1 MVNERSGREG
11 FGQALLEL
19 GASNDKVVT
28 LCADLAESVQ
38 VHHFANEYPDRYFQI
53 GVAEQ
58 DMIGT
63 AAGLALSNL
72 IPFATTYAVFA
83 AHRANEQIRLAVCYN
98 QANVKIAVSHGGL
111 TVGEDGATHQA
122 LEDIAAMRLMPNM
135 TVIVPADANEAY
147 EATKASAE
155 LFGPVYL
162 RLGRTPVPSVTEDSD
177 EFKIGKARKLRDGK
191 DATIIACGIMVGEA
205 LIASEK
211 LAEEGIDVSVI
222 NMHTIKP
229 IDQDII
235 LSEAK
240 RTGCIVTAEEHTV
253 LGGLGGAVSEV
264 LTEDFPVPLVRV
276 GTQDTF
282 GESGTPK
289 QLLEKYGLTF
299 ENIVKAIKRSINKK
313 IRLSKKYHK
322 IE

>member
-1 MVNERSGREG
+1 MVNLRSGREG

-19 GASNDKVVT
+19 GESNEKVVA

-38 VHHFANEYPDRYFQI
+38 VHHFANKYPERYFEI

-58 DMIGT
+58 DLIGT
-63 AAGLALSNL
+63 AAGLALSNF

-155 LFGPVYL
+155 YLGPVYL
-162 RLGRTPVPSVTEDSD
+162 RLGRTPVPTVTKGCDK
-177 EFKIGKARKLRDGK
+177 FKIGKARKLRDGK
-191 DATIIACGIMVGEA
+191 DATIIACGIMVEKA
-205 LIASEK
+205 LLASEQLK
-211 LAEEGIDVSVI
+211 SEGVDVSVV

-229 IDQDII
+229 IDKEMI
-235 LSEAK
+235 LEEAK
-240 RTGCIVTAEEHTV
+240 KT
-253 LGGLGGAVSEV
+253 
-264 LTEDFPVPLVRV
+264 
-276 GTQDTF
+276 
-282 GESGTPK
+282 
-289 QLLEKYGLTF
+289 
-299 ENIVKAIKRSINKK
+299 
-313 IRLSKKYHK
+313 
-322 IE
+322 